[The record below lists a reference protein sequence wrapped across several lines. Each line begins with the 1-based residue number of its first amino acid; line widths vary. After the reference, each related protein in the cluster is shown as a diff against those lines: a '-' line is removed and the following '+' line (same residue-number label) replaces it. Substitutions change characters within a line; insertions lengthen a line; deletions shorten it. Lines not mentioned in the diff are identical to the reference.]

1 MIGLML
7 KGTNDSLIV
16 RYGFSSY
23 HVITRI
29 VACVARES
37 FLICDKDSNLIGAI
51 KN

>member
-7 KGTNDSLIV
+7 KGTKDSLIV

-23 HVITRI
+23 HVITKM
-29 VACVARES
+29 VTCVARES
-37 FLICDKDSNLIGAI
+37 FLICDKDSGLVGAI